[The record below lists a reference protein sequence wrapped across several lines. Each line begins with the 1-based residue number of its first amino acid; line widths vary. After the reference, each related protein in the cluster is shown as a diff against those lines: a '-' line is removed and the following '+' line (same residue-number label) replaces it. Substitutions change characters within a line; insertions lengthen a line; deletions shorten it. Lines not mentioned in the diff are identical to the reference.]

1 MWAVLN
7 NYHYSI
13 HFPNT
18 FKWTSSGI
26 YLVFIKVAASRYV
39 CMFTKPCCCE
49 ISCTLL
55 PYPSYISMFIC
66 KHTHTY
72 ICAHTHIHIHTR
84 MHMNIIYAHIYI
96 HTFVY
101 AHTYIHTIW
110 YKHIHTDLHINLYIH
125 ISWIYT
131 CIFTIRTHN
140 MHAHTCTQTLLQITC
155 NQTFIRINKI
165 QMCFSTLYY
174 EKDVQYAEGSTIIS
188 ILGEHD
194 IWRKF

>member
-39 CMFTKPCCCE
+39 CMFTKPCRCE

-84 MHMNIIYAHIYI
+84 MYMNICTHI
-96 HTFVY
+96 HTHICIRTY
-101 AHTYIHTIW
+101 LYSHNLIQAYTHWLTNKPIHTYIMNP
-110 YKHIHTDLHINLYIH
+110 YMHIYNT
-125 ISWIYT
+125 YT
-131 CIFTIRTHN
+131 
-140 MHAHTCTQTLLQITC
+140 
-155 NQTFIRINKI
+155 
-165 QMCFSTLYY
+165 
-174 EKDVQYAEGSTIIS
+174 
-188 ILGEHD
+188 
-194 IWRKF
+194 